1 MYLLMIFTTLTSHLC
16 LRLDPAK
23 AIVDLE
29 EAILVPTVAT
39 APKQQT
45 RVLDTFMLNGMP
57 WMS

>member
-1 MYLLMIFTTLTSHLC
+1 MIFTTLTSHLC

-23 AIVDLE
+23 VIVDLE

-39 APKQQT
+39 ATKQQT
-45 RVLDTFMLNGMP
+45 LVLITFMLNGMP